1 MDYIAIEGE
10 TPRPLDDL
18 RTLLPAVS
26 FPEDDLLY
34 AIDFSDFIALA
45 GYEVCTITN
54 LASDITPAWN
64 QYVELGV
71 ATRVNGVLEAAYVA
85 ENMDAELSAA
95 TLTEAKDSGQS
106 SVDETTA
113 TTQNAATGF
122 GTGLNAGDPPVS
134 LRPDAETVANLS
146 QLLLVAQNA
155 NTGATVVDA
164 NGSSVALTLP
174 QLQTL
179 TAAVVEANAD
189 LTAARATARASIAAA
204 TSPTAVT
211 VAVTTFNDQYPN
223 T

>member
-18 RTLLPAVS
+18 RVLLPAVS
-26 FPEDDLLY
+26 FPEEPLTT
-34 AIDFSDFIALA
+34 AADFSDFIALA
-45 GYEVCTITN
+45 GYEICTLTN
-54 LASDITPAWN
+54 LEADITPEWN
-64 QYVELGV
+64 QYVALGV
-71 ATRVNGVLEAAYVA
+71 ATRVNGSLEASYAAV
-85 ENMDAELSAA
+85 NMDSDLAAA
-95 TLTEAKDSGQS
+95 TLTSAKDSGQS
-106 SVDETTA
+106 DVDETTA
-113 TTQNAATGF
+113 TTQAAITGF
-122 GTGLNAGDPPVS
+122 GTGTGAGDPPIF
-134 LRPDAETVANLS
+134 LRPDAETISNLS

-164 NGSSVALTLP
+164 NGSSVTLTLA

-189 LTAARATARASIAAA
+189 ITAARATARAAIAAA
-204 TSPTAVT
+204 TTPTAIT